1 MTPVNSPPAT
11 SAPHARR
18 LHVLVA
24 DDMLGNQKTAM
35 MMLKHLGHTGMLV
48 GDGDQAL
55 RCLAQHRFDVV
66 LLDDHMPGMD
76 GRQVLQ
82 ALRQSE
88 RAGKPATTV
97 IMVTANDLPGDREQ
111 YLALGANGYLAKP
124 LKLDF
129 LRTEL
134 AQLFGSKAPAA
145 TRDAGRN
152 PCFSSL

>member
-11 SAPHARR
+11 SALHARR

-111 YLALGANGYLAKP
+111 YLAWVPTAIWP
-124 LKLDF
+124 
-129 LRTEL
+129 
-134 AQLFGSKAPAA
+134 
-145 TRDAGRN
+145 N
-152 PCFSSL
+152 P